1 LLRLLVVTASGAAQ
15 TGEQKTSKESTMVSH
30 TLAYRYRG
38 PVTILLVLAVLGW
51 AGSPA
56 WGRIRPVLGTLGA
69 ALRGPAYTVAQL

>member
-1 LLRLLVVTASGAAQ
+1 
-15 TGEQKTSKESTMVSH
+15 MVSH